1 MNPLL
6 HIFLRKT
13 IRTGALTVTDSG
25 GGVRKFGDGT
35 GKPVAIRFTSSRA
48 ERNVILMPGIKFGEE
63 FMDGGFVFDEGSVY
77 DFLELVFL
85 NTTGAAYP
93 TRLMSIGAAV
103 RYATRR
109 LRQMNT
115 PIRARRNVASH
126 YDLNGR
132 LYSLFLDNDLQYSC
146 AYYDDGIVALDDAQL
161 AKKRHLAAKLALK
174 PGQKVLDIGSGWGGL
189 GLYLAERCGVDV
201 TGVTLSEEQHQ
212 VSNRRAAERG
222 LAGRARFLLKDYRAL
237 EGPFDRIVSVGM
249 FEHVG
254 VGRFPEFF
262 DKVRS
267 LLTPD
272 GVMVLHSIG
281 RFDGPGDT
289 NAWIQ
294 KYIFPGGY
302 IPALSEVVP
311 VIERAGLKITDIE
324 ILRLHYAKTLRAW
337 RERFLAHRDE
347 VKALYDE
354 RFCRMWEFYLAGS
367 ETAFRYQDMMNFQI
381 QFTRHQEALP
391 LTRNYMFEAEEALRT
406 ADAAWTDRTP
416 LKLAGE

>member
-25 GGVRKFGDGT
+25 GSVRKFGDGT

-212 VSNRRAAERG
+212 VSSRRAAERG